1 MKCQVRLLVTVI
13 TATVFVRAFEPV
25 NGNGNGTGSF
35 LVDAPAE
42 IRERIIQAPSFEQAI
57 DSLKALRQTNK
68 QLRDY
73 VDNPVMIKRLAEYY
87 KKKPSLVATYFGT
100 PAAQNWFAKQ
110 KKTPR
115 FEKEITLLYKNL
127 IEGQY
132 KGINVPKALEW
143 LESQMPRL
151 KNIKEQEVV
160 NAVKQRDP
168 QMLARFLD
176 ASYANRK
183 SFPEFD
189 MLIDD
194 FIALKKLVADQRLFL
209 HDDFDAIARMNA
221 TLKPKIQNM
230 YTMTQL
236 FAQNNAQLSPSKTK
250 IVKKMIKEDFFD
262 KKTKEI
268 LLRTQNILKEN
279 Q

>member
-1 MKCQVRLLVTVI
+1 MQLRYQLLLI
-13 TATVFVRAFEPV
+13 IFVNAMLVHAFEPV
-25 NGNGNGTGSF
+25 NGNGTGSF

-42 IRERIIQAPSFEQAI
+42 IRERIVQAPSFEQAI

-68 QLRDY
+68 QLSDY
-73 VDNPVMIKRLAEYY
+73 VDDPIMINRLAEYY
-87 KKKPSLVATYFGT
+87 KKKPSLVATYLGT
-100 PAAQNWFAKQ
+100 PAAQQWFAKQ
-110 KKTPR
+110 KQTPR
-115 FEKEITLLYKNL
+115 FEKELTLLYNNL
-127 IEGQY
+127 IKGTY

-151 KNIKEQEVV
+151 KNIKEQQIAD
-160 NAVKQRDP
+160 AVKQRDP

-176 ASYANRK
+176 ASYAKRK

-194 FIALKKLVADQRLFL
+194 FLALKKEIRDQRLFL
-209 HDDFDAIARMNA
+209 QDDFDAIAQMNA
-221 TLKPKIQNM
+221 ALRPQIQKM

-236 FAQNNAQLSPSKTK
+236 LAQNNAQLSPSKTK
-250 IVKKMIKEDFFD
+250 MVKQMIKQDFFD
-262 KKTKEI
+262 TKTKEI

-279 Q
+279 K